1 MGGSSSKEPIG
12 NPLSSLSLDPTKGTY
27 SGDYVQ
33 SAIQKSLDYAK
44 ELEKKTTSWSFGS
57 LNLKAWG
64 ITIGVIVLLLLII
77 FAILAIVDYFRCRTG
92 FSPLVYSCQQMGV
105 APTQPS
111 SPPPPNTFVIDT
123 ATYGDNATPG
133 TYSSTNFNV
142 VNALSRKL
150 ENNSTYIPAF
160 TVNSQNLNLPKNP
173 SPGTN
178 VLYYVIRQSNQP
190 PGSGTPGTVSEG
202 QTFGPM
208 TLANPVPMIPTQ
220 ANLAGFGSSSP
231 LPLLQQ
237 WWYGNSSGNLISS
250 MHDTTTSTSVPSSSA
265 PISSDGQGAY
275 GVQWWMFVKDWNHG
289 FGKEK
294 IVLSRSDATN
304 GGIMNPKVTLA
315 PTENNLKVSVSIFPS
330 EEGGGSK
337 TEPAPANNSGSS
349 DDVFVCEVPNIP
361 LQSWI
366 SVSVTVFD
374 RNLDVY
380 INGNLVKS
388 CFLPGV
394 PKPAAGNIDVSKDGG
409 FSGYMC
415 DLNHYGNALTPSD
428 AQAFYNAGTSC
439 ANQTGSAGP
448 SGGYSLKFGVYDVKG
463 KEVKEYTF

>member
-1 MGGSSSKEPIG
+1 MGGSSSKPPVIG
-12 NPLSSLSLDPTKGTY
+12 TPLPNFAPDTANAKYEASYVNELTRKATEYATDLQTKLTE
-27 SGDYVQ
+27 
-33 SAIQKSLDYAK
+33 ATTAK
-44 ELEKKTTSWSFGS
+44 TNWFGNFK
-57 LNLKAWG
+57 LYG
-64 ITIGVIVLLLLII
+64 IIIGVILLLLGII
-77 FAILAIVDYFRCRTG
+77 FMILAIVDYFRCRTG
-92 FSPLVYSCQQMGV
+92 YSPLVYSCQQMGV
-105 APTQPS
+105 EPSVGAMGPAPPS
-111 SPPPPNTFVIDT
+111 GV
-123 ATYGDNATPG
+123 
-133 TYSSTNFNV
+133 
-142 VNALSRKL
+142 
-150 ENNSTYIPAF
+150 
-160 TVNSQNLNLPKNP
+160 
-173 SPGTN
+173 
-178 VLYYVIRQSNQP
+178 
-190 PGSGTPGTVSEG
+190 
-202 QTFGPM
+202 
-208 TLANPVPMIPTQ
+208 
-220 ANLAGFGSSSP
+220 SSSQSQAP

-237 WWYGNSSGNLISS
+237 WWNGNSSGNLIPA
-250 MHDTTTSTSVPSSSA
+250 MYNATAGTSIPSSQA

-294 IVLSRSDATN
+294 IVLSRSDASN
-304 GGIMNPKVTLA
+304 SGIMNPKVTLA

-330 EEGGGSK
+330 EEDGGSK
-337 TEPAPANNSGSS
+337 TEPAPAGHSSSS

-374 RNLDVY
+374 RNLDIY

-394 PKPAAGNIDVSKDGG
+394 PKPAAGNIDVAKDGG

-415 DLNHYGNALTPSD
+415 DLKHYANALTPSD

-439 ANQTGSAGP
+439 ANQSGSAGP